1 MPTIKKTTTR
11 RRVSKGV
18 VGRIKPISF
27 EDMGIQINIYG
38 RSGTGKTTLW
48 STFPKPILVAICSG
62 SQRSG
67 ELRSIAVEDRKQI
80 NSVTLKNSEEFGEL
94 VKYQTES
101 TEYKTVVLDHVS
113 GLQDL
118 VLSELLGIDE
128 LPEQKS
134 WGLASREQYGQCAL
148 QIKTYLRTLLDL
160 TCNVVIVGQQR
171 DFGTG
176 DDSDEI
182 TMPYVASAVTPSVVG
197 WLNPACD
204 YICQTFIREQTV
216 SKQVKISGK
225 PKMVTERTGRM
236 EYCLRTGPHA
246 TYTTKFRVPKG
257 SPLPE
262 VIVDPD
268 YNKIMQVIQGKYN
281 AGTVKKKK

>member
-1 MPTIKKTTTR
+1 MPTIKKTTAK

-80 NSVTLKNSEEFGEL
+80 NSVILKNSEEFGEL
-94 VKYQTES
+94 IKYQTES
-101 TEYKTVVLDHVS
+101 TAYKTAVLDHVS

-118 VLSELLGIDE
+118 VLAELLGIDE

-134 WGLASREQYGQCAL
+134 WGMASREQYGQCAL
-148 QIKTYLRTLLDL
+148 QLKTYLRTLLDL

-216 SKQVKISGK
+216 SKQVKIAGK
-225 PKMVTERTGRM
+225 PKTVTERTGRM